1 MKLLKNAALS
11 LEILL
16 AHKVR
21 TALSV
26 TGIVVGVAAVI
37 LMVSAGR
44 GAQKEITDRIEG
56 MGTNL
61 IVVSAG
67 QTTVVAGR
75 QRQIDI
81 VRTLLVS
88 DAEAIAR
95 ECPSVSRVAA
105 AISRKTQARWEGE
118 NVSTT
123 VAAMDAEGFE
133 IRNMTIATGRA
144 FDPEEGRAAMRLA
157 ILGPTAAANL
167 FGNVDP
173 IGLDIR
179 IGKVPFEVIGI
190 TAPKGMDA
198 NGLDQDDLII
208 VPLETAMRRL
218 FNVTYVQTI
227 YVQAQG
233 GALDQAEADVR
244 ELLRHRH
251 RLGTKRDDFTI
262 QNQATLLAAERE
274 TTQAM
279 TALIASVAGI
289 SLLVGG
295 VGILAVMLMSV
306 RERTREIGLRRAIG
320 ATRRDIRNQF
330 LVESALLAGSGGVI
344 GVACGVGAAL
354 LVSAFGSW
362 QTVISWPAATVGFV
376 FSVTVGI
383 VFGLY
388 PATRAARLEPIQAL
402 RAE

>member
-1 MKLLKNAALS
+1 MKLLKNSALS

-44 GAQKEITDRIEG
+44 GAQKEITDRIDG

-88 DAEAIAR
+88 DTEAIAR
-95 ECPSVSRVAA
+95 ECPSVSRAAA

-133 IRNMTIATGRA
+133 IRNMTIASGRA

-157 ILGPTAAANL
+157 ILGPTA
-167 FGNVDP
+167 
-173 IGLDIR
+173 
-179 IGKVPFEVIGI
+179 
-190 TAPKGMDA
+190 
-198 NGLDQDDLII
+198 
-208 VPLETAMRRL
+208 
-218 FNVTYVQTI
+218 
-227 YVQAQG
+227 
-233 GALDQAEADVR
+233 
-244 ELLRHRH
+244 
-251 RLGTKRDDFTI
+251 
-262 QNQATLLAAERE
+262 
-274 TTQAM
+274 
-279 TALIASVAGI
+279 
-289 SLLVGG
+289 
-295 VGILAVMLMSV
+295 
-306 RERTREIGLRRAIG
+306 EIGRAH
-320 ATRRDIRNQF
+320 
-330 LVESALLAGSGGVI
+330 V
-344 GVACGVGAAL
+344 
-354 LVSAFGSW
+354 
-362 QTVISWPAATVGFV
+362 
-376 FSVTVGI
+376 
-383 VFGLY
+383 
-388 PATRAARLEPIQAL
+388 
-402 RAE
+402 